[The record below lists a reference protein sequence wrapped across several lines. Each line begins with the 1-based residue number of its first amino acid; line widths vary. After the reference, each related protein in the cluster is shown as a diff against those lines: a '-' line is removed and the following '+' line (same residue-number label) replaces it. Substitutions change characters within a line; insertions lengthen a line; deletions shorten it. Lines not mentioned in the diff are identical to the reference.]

1 LYDELSNDVL
11 CAYAMGDENA
21 TELEIELAQRLNAAI
36 TEIGILVKDLASVM
50 AEQFRREA
58 SGADTRITD

>member
-1 LYDELSNDVL
+1 
-11 CAYAMGDENA
+11 MGDENA